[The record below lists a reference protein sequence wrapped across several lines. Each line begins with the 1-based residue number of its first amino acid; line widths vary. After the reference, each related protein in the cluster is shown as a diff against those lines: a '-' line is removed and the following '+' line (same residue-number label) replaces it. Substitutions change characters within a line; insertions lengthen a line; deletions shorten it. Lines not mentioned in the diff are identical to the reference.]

1 MIAEKYLKEFDYF
14 GDAAVFTACSV
25 SSPPKSTLALARR
38 FLDECASS
46 YGNVVFEH
54 YWNRRDEAR
63 SHIAAM
69 VGAGA
74 DDIAFTMNTT
84 EGNNILASGLS
95 LVPGDSV
102 VVVDMEY
109 PGTVIPW
116 IQKQSEGVRLN
127 IVRSVDGCVRTED
140 VLAAMDARTRVVALS
155 WVQSHSGHKLDC
167 AAIGRACRRRG
178 IWFAVDGIQGLGRNV
193 MDVEEY
199 QIDFLSAAG
208 FKGLLGTLG
217 AGFVYCRKALLDE
230 LKPLGVGEENLAAEY
245 EECQL
250 FSAQPLKLRQDSKK
264 LEFGSLN
271 TYGIMV
277 MDQSVQLLLDI
288 GIDTIE
294 KRIRELERHY
304 RSTILDSG
312 LPVRFLGSDDEA
324 GWSGNISLTCDA
336 SRTEMICQQFAK
348 DQIYATIKDGYVR
361 IGIHFY
367 NTTEQLDRVVR
378 ALKAALY

>member
-25 SSPPKSTLALARR
+25 SSPPKSTLALARG

-46 YGNVVFEH
+46 YGNVVFDH
-54 YWNRRDEAR
+54 YWSRRDEAR
-63 SHIAAM
+63 SHIATM
-69 VGAGA
+69 VGAEA
-74 DDIAFTMNTT
+74 DDIAFTMSTT
-84 EGNNILASGLS
+84 EGNNILASGLA
-95 LVPGDSV
+95 LAPGDSV

-116 IQKQSEGVRLN
+116 IQKQSGGVRLN

-140 VLAAMDARTRVVALS
+140 VLAAMDERTRVVALS

-167 AAIGRACRRRG
+167 AAIGRECRRRG
-178 IWFAVDGIQGLGRNV
+178 IWFTVDAIQGLGRNV

-230 LKPLGVGEENLAAEY
+230 LKPLGVGEENLAVEY
-245 EECQL
+245 EERQL
-250 FSAQPLKLRQDSKK
+250 FSGRPLELRQDSKK

-294 KRIRELERHY
+294 KQVRELERYY
-304 RSTILDSG
+304 RKAIMDSG
-312 LPVRFLGSDDEA
+312 LPVRFLGSDQEA

-336 SRTEMICQQFAK
+336 SRTGMICQRFAK

-378 ALKAALY
+378 ALKAVLG